1 VAKETGVRCEKGK
14 AIACV
19 VVSQK
24 WTRGGERRGRKRRG
38 EEGEG
43 KGVPRLLHAQT
54 QPTSPHPHIPSP
66 PPTGEKLHG
75 PALGEQRA
83 VPTRDGAAWPR
94 KDCSAIVAC
103 ICLFIY
109 KNIHQVVLKEGGEL
123 VFLPM
128 EKRRMAD
135 FPAES
140 AR

>member
-1 VAKETGVRCEKGK
+1 MDKG
-14 AIACV
+14 
-19 VVSQK
+19 
-24 WTRGGERRGRKRRG
+24 RG
-38 EEGEG
+38 EEGKEKEG
-43 KGVPRLLHAQT
+43 RGRGGEGGTLTPARSDPAN
-54 QPTSPHPHIPSP
+54 IP
-66 PPTGEKLHG
+66 PPTHSFPSPHRGEG
-75 PALGEQRA
+75 ARPGEQRA